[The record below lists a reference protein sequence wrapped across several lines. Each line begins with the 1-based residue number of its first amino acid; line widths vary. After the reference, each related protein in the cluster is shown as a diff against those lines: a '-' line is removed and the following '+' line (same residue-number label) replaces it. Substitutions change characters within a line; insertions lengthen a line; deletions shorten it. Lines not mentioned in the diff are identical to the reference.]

1 MSNLFR
7 VFVVDDDPY
16 ILIIIK
22 GILEKYCQVET
33 FSDVEAC
40 QSRLETI
47 KPDMFLLDVRMPGLD
62 GLAFCRQLKDEVL
75 THHIPVLFVS
85 GQDSLEARLKGYEA
99 GGEDFIV
106 KPFQPEELLRK
117 VQVARQIVKD
127 RYALTEQLENSELLS
142 SLVMA
147 NMDEYA
153 ILIRFI
159 RDLISFETQEEIAS
173 GMLEMLRRYSL
184 SGVIQTRASQNT
196 LTMSAEGCNLP
207 LETAVL
213 EHVRTMGRIF
223 EFRSRS
229 VHNFD
234 HLTVVINNM
243 PLSDP
248 EFCGRLRDHICIAA
262 ECADSRLKAIET
274 DEVNRRNQSGIL
286 DAIERVTASTTN
298 ARSTYLRDRAACAE
312 LLMMLEQ
319 DLSRVL
325 AHVELTNGDEN
336 SLTNL
341 ISTFSENL
349 LEVLDGGEGTCEAL
363 EDLGQRLGQLKT

>member
-1 MSNLFR
+1 MSNSFR

-16 ILIIIK
+16 TLIIIQ
-22 GILEKYCQVET
+22 GILEAHCQVET
-33 FSDVEAC
+33 FPDAESC
-40 QSRLETI
+40 QVRLETV
-47 KPDMFLLDVRMPGLD
+47 KPDMFLLDVRMPGVD
-62 GLAFCRQLKDEVL
+62 GLAFCRQLKDAAV
-75 THHIPVLFVS
+75 THQIPVVFVS

-127 RYALTEQLENSELLS
+127 RQALTEQLENSELLS

-159 RDLISFETQEEIAS
+159 RELISFETQEEIAS

-184 SGVIQTRASQNT
+184 QGVIQTRASQRT
-196 LTMSAEGCNLP
+196 LTLSAEGNNLP

-243 PLSDP
+243 PVNDP
-248 EFCGRLRDHICIAA
+248 EFCGRLRDHVCIAA
-262 ECADSRLKAIET
+262 ECADSRLKAIEAEET
-274 DEVNRRNQSGIL
+274 NRRNQSGIL
-286 DAIERVTASTTN
+286 DAIERVTASTGN
-298 ARSTYLRDRAACAE
+298 ARNAYLRDRAASAE

-336 SLTNL
+336 ALTDL
-341 ISTFSENL
+341 VSTFSANL
-349 LEVLDGGEGTCEAL
+349 LEVLDGGEETCEAL
-363 EDLGQRLGQLKT
+363 EDLGQRLGQLKH